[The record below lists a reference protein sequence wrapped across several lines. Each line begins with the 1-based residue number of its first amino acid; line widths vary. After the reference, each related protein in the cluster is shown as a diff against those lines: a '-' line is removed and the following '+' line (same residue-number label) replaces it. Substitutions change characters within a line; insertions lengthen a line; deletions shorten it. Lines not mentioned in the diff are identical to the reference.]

1 MERNVAV
8 EVRGEHRQIAQSVFG
23 KCEKSFS
30 EIMSNETGKEMESKL
45 SLSEFSLEDSHKS
58 IIGGVFLRSNDG
70 SIVTDNSLDS
80 RVKLIFEQLL
90 PVIRGML
97 FPKKEWI
104 IWLEIDWLIDWSII
118 QIFYSKK

>member
-8 EVRGEHRQIAQSVFG
+8 EVRGEHRQIAQSVFS

-30 EIMSNETGKEMESKL
+30 EIMFNETGKEMESKL
-45 SLSEFSLEDSHKS
+45 SLSEFSLEDNHKN

-80 RVKLIFEQLL
+80 RVKLIF
-90 PVIRGML
+90 
-97 FPKKEWI
+97 
-104 IWLEIDWLIDWSII
+104 
-118 QIFYSKK
+118 